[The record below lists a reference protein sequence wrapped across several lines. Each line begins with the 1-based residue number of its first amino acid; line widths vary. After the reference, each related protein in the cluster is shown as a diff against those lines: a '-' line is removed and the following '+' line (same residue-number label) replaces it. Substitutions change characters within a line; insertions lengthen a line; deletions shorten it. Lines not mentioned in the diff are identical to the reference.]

1 MTSGFCLS
9 KTIQMYFHGNRI
21 KNIEQLN
28 LIVLIIKRKQLLM
41 YFWAFQ
47 FLVSFSLQEYH
58 TSLIWMILIGNMSQ
72 FRLSGI
78 LLARSETNG
87 TANRLRKQDCRKNVS
102 KKNENTVFNYSLIVY
117 PEIIWKHICIK
128 QLGGYKAF
136 LLHLLMRDILFSKCV
151 LTTYFVPGTVIGT
164 KDIRMNQRDLYLQRT
179 QSLVT

>member
-1 MTSGFCLS
+1 
-9 KTIQMYFHGNRI
+9 
-21 KNIEQLN
+21 
-28 LIVLIIKRKQLLM
+28 M

-47 FLVSFSLQEYH
+47 FLVSFSLQKYR
-58 TSLIWMILIGNMSQ
+58 TSLIWILTGNMSQ

-102 KKNENTVFNYSLIVY
+102 KNNENTVFNYSFIVY

-128 QLGGYKAF
+128 KLRGYKAF

-151 LTTYFVPGTVIGT
+151 LTACFVPGTVIGT

-179 QSLVT
+179 QSLVTGGRGNKSQ